1 MPEVS
6 DDFRT
11 WTVRI
16 QPGIYFADDP
26 AFKGKRRELVA
37 QDYVYAFQRV
47 VDPANISPIQPSI
60 DRAQDH
66 RPGASCARRR

>member
-1 MPEVS
+1 MRPLTADGTARGVATTS
-6 DDFRT
+6 AS

-26 AFKGKRRELVA
+26 VFKGQRRELVA

-47 VDPANISPIQPSI
+47 VDPANISPLES
-60 DRAQDH
+60 
-66 RPGASCARRR
+66 